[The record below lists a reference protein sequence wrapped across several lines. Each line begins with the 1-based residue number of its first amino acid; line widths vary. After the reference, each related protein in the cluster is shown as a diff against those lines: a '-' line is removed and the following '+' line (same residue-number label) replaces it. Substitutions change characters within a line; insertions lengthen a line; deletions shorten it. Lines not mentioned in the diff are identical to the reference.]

1 MSRSSFTADDLPVP
15 RRVTETIRAAPLGNA
30 LSRGIRALS
39 QGRLPESVRAKLD
52 AALTRVGLRHRRVR
66 VRDLSIIRRRTSW
79 DEGVVHCVLIQEDY
93 TSAGFNI
100 EHADTVI
107 DIGGN
112 IGCFA
117 VLAAKRA
124 PAGRVFVFE
133 PDGEN
138 YRLLCRN
145 ITGNEL
151 FNVVAERAA
160 VVGRAGTQTLF
171 KAPYGPLHT
180 TIPQRLAEPVGAE
193 SVRAITLTDIFDRFG
208 VGTCDFLKLDCEG
221 AEYDILYTTP
231 PDYLK
236 RIRKIALEY
245 HAQTEKQTTA
255 GKLAAYLMSQGFE
268 IVDFTD
274 FVGFDAGFLR
284 ARRKERSQG

>member
-15 RRVTETIRAAPLGNA
+15 RPVTETIRTAPVGNA
-30 LSRGIRALS
+30 LSRGIRALL

-52 AALTRVGLRHRRVR
+52 AALTRVGFRHRRVR
-66 VRDLSIIRRRTSW
+66 VRDLNIIRRRTSW

-93 TSAGFNI
+93 TPAGFNI

-124 PAGRVFVFE
+124 SAGRVLVFE

-145 ITGNEL
+145 IEGNEL
-151 FNVVAERAA
+151 SNVVAERVA
-160 VVGRAGTQTLF
+160 VVGKAGTRTLF
-171 KAPYGPLHT
+171 KAPHGPLHT
-180 TIPQRLAEPVGAE
+180 TIPQRLAESVGAE
-193 SVRAITLTDIFDRFG
+193 SVKAITLADIFDRFG
-208 VGTCDFLKLDCEG
+208 VRTCDFLKLDCEG
-221 AEYDILYTTP
+221 AEYDILYNTP

-236 RIRKIALEY
+236 RIRKIVLEY
-245 HAQTEKQTTA
+245 HAQSEKQTTA
-255 GKLAAYLMSQGFE
+255 GKLAAYLESHGFE

-274 FVGFDAGFLR
+274 FVGFDAGFLK
-284 ARRKERSQG
+284 ARRNEHSKE

>member
-1 MSRSSFTADDLPVP
+1 MSRSSFTADGLPVP
-15 RRVTETIRAAPLGNA
+15 RPVTETIRSAPVGNA
-30 LSRGIRALS
+30 LSRGIRALL

-52 AALTRVGLRHRRVR
+52 AALTRAGFRHRRVR
-66 VRDLSIIRRRTSW
+66 VNDLNIIRRRTSW

-100 EHADTVI
+100 ERADTVI

-124 PAGRVFVFE
+124 SAGRVLVFE

-145 ITGNEL
+145 IKANDL
-151 FNVVAERAA
+151 SNVVAERVA
-160 VVGRAGTQTLF
+160 VAGKAGTLTLF
-171 KAPYGPLHT
+171 KAQYGPLHT
-180 TIPQRLAEPVGAE
+180 TIPQRLAESVGAE
-193 SVRAITLTDIFDRFG
+193 SVEAITLTDIFDRFG
-208 VGTCDFLKLDCEG
+208 VKTCDFLKLDCEG
-221 AEYDILYTTP
+221 AEYDILYNTP

-236 RIRKIALEY
+236 RTRKIVLEY
-245 HAQTEKQTTA
+245 HAQSEKQNTA
-255 GKLAAYLMSQGFE
+255 GKLAAYLESHGFE

-274 FVGFDAGFLR
+274 FVGYDAGFLKV
-284 ARRKERSQG
+284 RRDTPAK